1 AEYLLGFPYLSAQ
14 DAADIVG
21 IRAIVS
27 YNLLGHKARS
37 ENTAV
42 ADKGLPAIVN
52 VVHARS
58 WLWMPV
64 SWLAWLRERQSQIV
78 AGNPMVGQN
87 VSNGSTSVEGGVQC
101 KFASDTTSVIL
112 QLALEFGIVTE
123 LVLLK
128 TPYERRPCT
137 GKRTQ
142 GPFSWGP
149 AVGGE
154 GVCTRLTLPNVE
166 ISWPLLMGNP
176 WEILRN
182 DISYPVKF
190 YGKVVTEILMQET
203 MD

>member
-1 AEYLLGFPYLSAQ
+1 MCLLGKQFH
-14 DAADIVG
+14 VG
-21 IRAIVS
+21 AVAS

-42 ADKGLPAIVN
+42 VDKGLPAMVN

-64 SWLAWLRERQSQIV
+64 SWRIV

-87 VSNGSTSVEGGVQC
+87 VSNGSTSVEGGVQRC
-101 KFASDTTSVIL
+101 VRYYFCVIL

-128 TPYERRPCT
+128 APYERRPGT
-137 GKRTQ
+137 GKRTV
-142 GPFSWGP
+142 GLCASPFSWGP
-149 AVGGE
+149 AVGEE
-154 GVCTRLTLPNVE
+154 GAYTRVTLPNVE

-176 WEILRN
+176 WEIVRN